1 MLLLAG
7 HVYETQYLD
16 APADNVPAGVS
27 CRVAVPTIKTTLIVT
42 NSPTSG
48 VGGRNTTCQQLQLLI
63 YNKNKWI
70 QVPSFGTKIT
80 NIDVRLTRE
89 LKCLR
94 GPRSGG
100 GEVVVGCARCPD
112 RTRFL
117 SLHVVIRCPWPLFP
131 IIYTIRTPPAVPHC
145 VSGPGV
151 DVATLHLAP
160 QKRFRKPLLL
170 LGFVF
175 LQNVAVTFIL
185 KLFKSF
191 VRC

>member
-27 CRVAVPTIKTTLIVT
+27 CRVAMPTIKTTLIVT

-100 GEVVVGCARCPD
+100 GRWWWVVRVVPIERVFSPSTLLSGARDHCFQLFTQYGHPRRCPIVSRD
-112 RTRFL
+112 RGSTL
-117 SLHVVIRCPWPLFP
+117 
-131 IIYTIRTPPAVPHC
+131 PP
-145 VSGPGV
+145 S
-151 DVATLHLAP
+151 
-160 QKRFRKPLLL
+160 
-170 LGFVF
+170 
-175 LQNVAVTFIL
+175 I
-185 KLFKSF
+185 
-191 VRC
+191 